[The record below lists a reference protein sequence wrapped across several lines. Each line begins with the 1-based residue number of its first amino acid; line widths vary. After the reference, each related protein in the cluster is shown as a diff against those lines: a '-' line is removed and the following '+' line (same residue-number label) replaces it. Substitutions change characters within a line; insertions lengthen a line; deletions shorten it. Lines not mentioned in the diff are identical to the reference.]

1 MSKVFCSVY
10 NGIGNQLFSYALGLF
25 LAKKHNKELVF
36 DLTKL
41 NQINLLSRIG
51 LKRDVRREFEL
62 QKIGFVHP
70 VQKFGL
76 KEFTRKLRVLK
87 NGKFVVADFR
97 KSHFDLGEVKQN
109 QHIYSVGWGDF
120 NLVKEVLPEMK
131 SKFSAKFEINPGIAE
146 ALKLIGENNSVAVHV
161 RRTDFLDPKIS
172 GYSIGI
178 CSETYYTNAIKFISN
193 RVKNPLF
200 VFFSDDIEYVKTN
213 LKTENSY
220 FAEGN
225 TGYEDFYLM
234 SQCKHFIL
242 ANSTFSFWAAALNN
256 SGSKI
261 VCVPEFWYNAPL
273 RQAEYIPDQW
283 QKIPI

>member
-87 NGKFVVADFR
+87 NRKFVVADFR

-131 SKFSAKFEINPGIAE
+131 SKFSAKFEINHGIAE

-220 FAEGN
+220 FTEGN

>member
-87 NGKFVVADFR
+87 NRKFVVADFR

-242 ANSTFSFWAAALNN
+242 ANSTYSFWAAVLNN

>member
-1 MSKVFCSVY
+1 M
-10 NGIGNQLFSYALGLF
+10 FSYALGLF